1 MELAAPREAQE
12 AERMGVE
19 EEEGQE
25 HQPEEAEAGTETA
38 ATEEETRD
46 SIIRNKSCS
55 YERKAA
61 DFCYLRLTDCFANS
75 GVCSQMYKDVFLAV
89 DSVQNHLLTLAIT
102 NTCFEDDAN
111 ACNENS

>member
-1 MELAAPREAQE
+1 MELAAPREAQK
-12 AERMGVE
+12 AERMEVVVE
-19 EEEGQE
+19 KGQG
-25 HQPEEAEAGTETA
+25 HPPEEAEAGTETA

-61 DFCYLRLTDCFANS
+61 DFCNHCFAKS
-75 GVCSQMYKDVFLAV
+75 RVCSQMYKDVFIAV

-102 NTCFEDDAN
+102 STCFEDDAN
-111 ACNENS
+111 ACSGNS